1 MNSPSVCV
9 AVKVFISLSLL
20 KGDSPDVGGH
30 LAAAGGT
37 TWPWGCAVEWLL
49 WVAVGLDL
57 GGHWVGVLEV
67 PATARVVRKSILRLK
82 IEFTCIK
89 YVYVV
94 GCGKGRKR
102 WTFLR
107 LQKGL

>member
-1 MNSPSVCV
+1 M
-9 AVKVFISLSLL
+9 AVKVFISLSLV
-20 KGDSPDVGGH
+20 KSDSLDVGRH
-30 LAAAGGT
+30 LAAAGGS
-37 TWPWGCAVEWLL
+37 TWPWGCAMEWLL

-57 GGHWVGVLEV
+57 GGHWVGALGV
-67 PATARVVRKSILRLK
+67 PARARVVRKSILRLK
-82 IEFTCIK
+82 IEEFTCIK

-94 GCGKGRKR
+94 GCGEGRKR